1 MCLCV
6 CDTNPLDCWP
16 LASGAI
22 VALAATFPPGL
33 GQDLVM
39 VNSILDALFYF
50 LFFYFCAAAMS
61 VFRVF
66 VVMHIGVAS
75 ARVQGWAFLC
85 CCLTTFA
92 AVLFPTC
99 KVF

>member
-39 VNSILDALFYF
+39 VNSILDTLFS
-50 LFFYFCAAAMS
+50 FFSCFCIAAMCVS
-61 VFRVF
+61 RVF

-75 ARVQGWAFLC
+75 AQARGWAFLC
-85 CCLTTFA
+85 CCLTTLA

>member
-1 MCLCV
+1 MSVYTV

-39 VNSILDALFYF
+39 VNSILDTLFYF
-50 LFFYFCAAAMS
+50 FFVS
-61 VFRVF
+61 VLLPCVYL
-66 VVMHIGVAS
+66 G
-75 ARVQGWAFLC
+75 
-85 CCLTTFA
+85 CLW
-92 AVLFPTC
+92 
-99 KVF
+99 

>member
-39 VNSILDALFYF
+39 VNSILDTLFSFFF
-50 LFFYFCAAAMS
+50 LFCFCIAAMC
-61 VFRVF
+61 VLRVF

-75 ARVQGWAFLC
+75 AQA
-85 CCLTTFA
+85 
-92 AVLFPTC
+92 
-99 KVF
+99 